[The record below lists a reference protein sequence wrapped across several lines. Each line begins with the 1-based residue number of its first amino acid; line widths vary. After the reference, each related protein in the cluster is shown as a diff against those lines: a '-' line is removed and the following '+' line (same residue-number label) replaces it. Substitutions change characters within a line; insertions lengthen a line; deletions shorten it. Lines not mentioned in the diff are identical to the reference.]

1 MMSDTSNDSPIVISG
16 LSKSYPGGIQAVNNV
31 SLTVE
36 HGEILALLGPNG
48 AGKSSILKV
57 LASLSPP
64 TAGHVEIC
72 GFDVTRQ
79 RDQVVRRIG
88 FVSQSTSYDTHATP
102 DSHLRLYGR
111 LYGLGRKAS
120 SLRAQELLVRF
131 GLEAER
137 RRKVTTLSGGMR
149 RRLDILTALIHE
161 PAVLIMDE
169 PTTGLDPTGRRS
181 VWSLIDELNSS
192 LGITVLFTTHYLDEA
207 DQHAARVVVIDDG
220 AVIAAGS
227 PIALKDQ
234 LSGTSLVLRLA
245 PDTNGEAAQRAVDGV
260 PDTVRTTLSRDEL
273 HVVVRDA
280 RNSILPVLKALFDAH
295 VPFTSVEV
303 RHPSL
308 EEVYFSITGKIFVA
322 AEAKTATTAPN
333 WGAYGKGR

>member
-1 MMSDTSNDSPIVISG
+1 MSDTSNESPIVTSG
-16 LSKSYPGGIQAVNNV
+16 LSKSYPKGVQAVDNV
-31 SLTVE
+31 SFKVGR
-36 HGEILALLGPNG
+36 GEILALLGPNG

-64 TAGHVEIC
+64 TTGHVEIC

-88 FVSQSTSYDTHATP
+88 FVSQSTSYDGHATP

-120 SLRAQELLVRF
+120 RLRAQELLVRF

-137 RRKVTTLSGGMR
+137 GRKVTTLSGGMR

-181 VWSLIDELNSS
+181 VWSLIDELNSA

-207 DQHAARVVVIDDG
+207 DQHAANVVVIDNG
-220 AVIAAGS
+220 AIIAEGS
-227 PIALKDQ
+227 PAALKDQ
-234 LSGTSLVLRLA
+234 LGGSSLVLRLG
-245 PDTNGEAAQRAVDGV
+245 PDADGEAAQRAVEGI
-260 PDTVRTTLSRDEL
+260 PDTIRTVLSPDRL
-273 HVVVRDA
+273 HVVIRDA
-280 RNSILPVLKALFDAH
+280 RNSIFPVLKALFDAQ
-295 VPFTSVEV
+295 VPFTSIEV

-308 EEVYFSITGKIFVA
+308 EEVYFSITGKIFVEV
-322 AEAKTATTAPN
+322 EAKKATAAPS
-333 WGAYGKGR
+333 WGAYRKGQ